1 MYESSDEIL
10 LDAEDKMEKS
20 VEHLQQGL
28 SGLRTGKASPALVD
42 GISVECYGTQTRMN
56 AISLISTPE
65 PRLIVI
71 KPFDPSSL
79 PAIVDVRGNRFVRS
93 ARPQQNALT
102 AQAVRVTST
111 AAKLNV
117 KTAVRYLK
125 LTEQKI

>member
-1 MYESSDEIL
+1 MYESSDEVL

-71 KPFDPSSL
+71 K
-79 PAIVDVRGNRFVRS
+79 
-93 ARPQQNALT
+93 
-102 AQAVRVTST
+102 
-111 AAKLNV
+111 
-117 KTAVRYLK
+117 
-125 LTEQKI
+125 